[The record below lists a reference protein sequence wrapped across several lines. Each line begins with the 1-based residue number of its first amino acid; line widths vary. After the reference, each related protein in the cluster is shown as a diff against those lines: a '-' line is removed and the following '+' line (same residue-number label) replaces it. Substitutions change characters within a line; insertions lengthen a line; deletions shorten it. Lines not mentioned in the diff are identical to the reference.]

1 MAPNVNI
8 HWKYQCNTC
17 LQVLLVSCFLSSLRI
32 NLTSPRTLMSHHLG
46 TWQLLGHGMS
56 NWPSPFFPNTTL
68 FSARDTWPNRILFL
82 VNWCRLDFWCIF
94 HHIVVGGYI
103 FHIFLY
109 RVFSDHFCDSASVC
123 LSQWV
128 VDFFEFLHVIQSTV
142 QYIHTLHAFFLFFLL
157 AFFFLF
163 VVRCRSLLFHDDWT
177 LMQFCIIFALCR
189 EQIFQLFG
197 ESNVCLRMQ
206 HFTHKFLYV
215 RFPSRPNGL
224 EFKKALVEEENLR

>member
-1 MAPNVNI
+1 MVKPHHFRSKGLHYNQKQNFR
-8 HWKYQCNTC
+8 
-17 LQVLLVSCFLSSLRI
+17 LLTFVTPLEHC
-32 NLTSPRTLMSHHLG
+32 
-46 TWQLLGHGMS
+46 
-56 NWPSPFFPNTTL
+56 
-68 FSARDTWPNRILFL
+68 A
-82 VNWCRLDFWCIF
+82 
-94 HHIVVGGYI
+94 
-103 FHIFLY
+103 
-109 RVFSDHFCDSASVC
+109 VC

-224 EFKKALVEEENLR
+224 G